1 MRGYCKYPDYTG
13 DTARSKGIYHR
24 NAARRPEQRRRLYQ
38 SGVTLLNRPDTD
50 PHSGIDRKRTVIGK
64 VIHQQ
69 IGHFQ
74 IQRTAAAPQRKHI
87 GRMQLIRKR
96 HLKYAGF
103 VRQLP
108 PGAIEKQHIHTLFLC
123 IRNDGVRASGRVN
136 IDRMSFLP
144 VIIELIQDQ
153 FPQIGQF
160 HRQLV

>member
-1 MRGYCKYPDYTG
+1 MT
-13 DTARSKGIYHR
+13 
-24 NAARRPEQRRRLYQ
+24 
-38 SGVTLLNRPDTD
+38 
-50 PHSGIDRKRTVIGK
+50 GK

-87 GRMQLIRKR
+87 GRMQIIRKR

-108 PGAIEKQHIHTLFLC
+108 PVAIEKQHIHTLFLG

-136 IDRMSFLP
+136 IDRMPFLT

-153 FPQIGQF
+153 FRKSDNLIGNWYNTLPKGSIAKTSATVKGAAAWVSIRIPF
-160 HRQLV
+160 QL

>member
-1 MRGYCKYPDYTG
+1 MT
-13 DTARSKGIYHR
+13 
-24 NAARRPEQRRRLYQ
+24 
-38 SGVTLLNRPDTD
+38 
-50 PHSGIDRKRTVIGK
+50 GK

-87 GRMQLIRKR
+87 GRMQVIRKR

-108 PGAIEKQHIHTLFLC
+108 PVAIEKQHIHTLFLG

-136 IDRMSFLP
+136 IDRMPLLT

-153 FPQIGQF
+153 FPQIGQS